1 MARAG
6 TDSVRPT
13 TVAESRAAELSAAVE
28 RVDELL
34 AAHPLPATQGEAQL
48 RACARSRAEAA
59 LGLCPEGSGGPA
71 PGGSADGLC
80 PENSTGPAPGGG
92 ADAPGHHMHTALLFY
107 AADMLAAHAIELAA
121 DPERTAGLVERL
133 TASADLS
140 RHALAREM
148 LRGCPL
154 LAFPPAVAIEVQLGL
169 LKALAPLAHVSLWM
183 AGGKGAPQAVCQ
195 LGEPGEESRARE
207 LAQRTLRSE
216 AQARGQALCALPVK
230 RWNECAAALV
240 GEGMPSEGERCTAAL
255 EEAVPLLETVLER
268 ERLLSRNVS
277 AEHTL
282 SQTHERRLTRLGLDI
297 HDGPLQNLAL
307 LGEDLQ
313 LLRRQL
319 SEALGQELRDVVLG
333 RLDDLQAQLLALDT
347 DLRHISASLQS
358 PFSACQSLREGLDR
372 MVSEFAARSGIA
384 PRLRIGGD
392 LEGLTDSQQMAL
404 LSIVRE
410 TLSNVREHSEATEA
424 SVSLNGGPLS
434 LELQVSDNGSG
445 FDVEQALLRA
455 ARDGRFGLIGLH
467 ERARLLG
474 GSSQIDSR
482 PGHPTTISV
491 TLPRWKAVAPEES

>member
-6 TDSVRPT
+6 TGSVRPT

-59 LGLCPEGSGGPA
+59 LGLCPEGSAGPA
-71 PGGSADGLC
+71 PGGC
-80 PENSTGPAPGGG
+80 
-92 ADAPGHHMHTALLFY
+92 ADAPGHHIHTALLFY

-133 TASADLS
+133 IASADLS

-169 LKALAPLAHVSLWM
+169 LKALAPLGHVSLWM

-195 LGEPGEESRARE
+195 LGEPGGESGGEGSGESRARE

-216 AQARGQALCALPVK
+216 GPARGQALCALPVK

-240 GEGMPSEGERCTAAL
+240 GEVMPAEGERCMAAL
-255 EEAVPLLETVLER
+255 EEAVPLLGTVLER

-297 HDGPLQNLAL
+297 HDGPLQNLAM

-319 SEALGQELRDVVLG
+319 SDALGQELRDVVLG

-372 MVSEFAARSGIA
+372 MVGEFAARSGIA
-384 PRLRIGGD
+384 PQLRIGGD